1 MPPNGKNEKKHQ
13 EEPMTVTC
21 VHVIVKPDHVEDFI
35 KASLENHR
43 NSIQEKGNLR
53 FDILQN
59 ASNPCLFTLYEA
71 YISEEAAAAH
81 KNTPHYAAWRD
92 SVAPWMAQPR
102 EGIKH
107 NVIAPTDTALW
118 K

>member
-1 MPPNGKNEKKHQ
+1 
-13 EEPMTVTC
+13 MTVTC
-21 VHVIVKPDHVEDFI
+21 VHVKVKPEHIDDFI
-35 KASLENHR
+35 KASLENHK
-43 NSIQEKGNLR
+43 NSIREEGNLR

-59 ASNPCLFTLYEA
+59 ASDPCCFTLYEA

-81 KNTPHYAAWRD
+81 KNTSHYAFWRD

-107 NVIAPTDTALW
+107 NIIAPTDKALW